1 MSDTTLYHNPNCS
14 KSRAALALLEHSTV
28 DFKTRLYLDEPL
40 SQQEIVQLVSLL
52 DITPRALLRSNESV
66 IRDQHIDI
74 ECLASD
80 ALIALMAAHPILIER
95 PILTHGGR
103 ATIGR
108 PIENIHVLL
117 GIAPST

>member
-14 KSRAALALLEHSTV
+14 KSRAALALLERSKV
-28 DFKTRLYLDEPL
+28 DFETRLYLDEPL
-40 SQQEIVQLVSLL
+40 SRQEIVQLVSLL
-52 DITPRALLRSNESV
+52 DIKPRALLRSNESV

-74 ECLASD
+74 ECLAND

-108 PIENIHVLL
+108 PIENIHALL
-117 GIAPST
+117 GITPGT

>member
-14 KSRAALALLEHSTV
+14 KSRAALALLERSKV

-40 SQQEIVQLVSLL
+40 SEQEIVQLVSLL

-74 ECLASD
+74 ECLAND

-108 PIENIHVLL
+108 PIENIHALL
-117 GIAPST
+117 GITPST